1 MLERSWKMVILAVV
15 LGGLARCIPVA
26 PPAPD
31 KTDED
36 GGRSG
41 EVAGWPAGMF
51 EEQEPNDSFDSAT
64 PVQLASSV
72 TISGRVESLSDRDVF
87 DLGPVHAGGRL
98 EATIELTDL
107 GEVSVCLFDDQE
119 RLLARA
125 SASNPYPRVMDLLVP
140 EATRSLYLLSSTLPG
155 RHPGGYLVT
164 VNLNPGVEPLVQQP
178 QIIVLNFQGAE
189 DVTVA
194 GRFYSVIAPFDAA
207 FIDGRYAGRTTTMIN
222 LVLDRIQAHYE
233 GLGVH
238 IYLAGDPGIPDGAYS
253 TVYFGASNPD
263 LLGIADGVDPYNAN
277 VAEAAIVY
285 TDTFRLF
292 SVLDPDEEMLAQVLA
307 NVTSHEI
314 GHLLGLRH
322 TVDPDDI
329 MDVSATARRLMAEQW
344 FKKSPLHPSVAP
356 MGYQDGPAMLSWTV
370 GGQLA
375 ASPKPVLR
383 PMVDYGGPDDFE
395 IPRSWLAGHCSH
407 EHD

>member
-1 MLERSWKMVILAVV
+1 MPECGWKMVSLAVV

-26 PPAPD
+26 PEPD
-31 KTDED
+31 ETDED
-36 GGRSG
+36 GGRS
-41 EVAGWPAGMF
+41 EEIAGWPAGMF
-51 EEQEPNDSFDSAT
+51 EEQEPNDSFDSAS
-64 PVQLASSV
+64 PVHLASSV
-72 TISGRVESLSDRDVF
+72 TISGRVESLSDWDVF
-87 DLGPVHAGGRL
+87 DLGPVQAGGRL

-107 GEVSVCLFDDQE
+107 GKVSVCLFDDQE
-119 RLLARA
+119 RLLADA
-125 SASNPYPRVMDLLVP
+125 SASNPYPRVMDLLVS
-140 EATRSLYLLSSTLPG
+140 EATRNLYLLSSTLPG
-155 RHPGGYLVT
+155 RHPGGYLAT
-164 VNLNPGVEPLVQQP
+164 VHLNPGVEPLVQQP
-178 QIIVLNFQGAE
+178 QVIVLNFQGAE
-189 DVTVA
+189 EVAVA

-207 FIDGRYAGRTTTMIN
+207 FIDSRYAGRTTSIITS
-222 LVLDRIQAHYE
+222 VVDRIRADYQ
-233 GLGVH
+233 GVGVYV
-238 IYLAGDPGIPDGAYS
+238 YLLGDPGIPDGAYS

-263 LLGIADGVDPYNAN
+263 LLGIADRVDPYNASLT
-277 VAEAAIVY
+277 EATIVY

-292 SVLDPDEEMLAQVLA
+292 SVLDPDEDMLAQVLA

-322 TVDPDDI
+322 TIDPDGI
-329 MDVSATARRLMAEQW
+329 MDVSATARRLMADQW

-370 GGQLA
+370 GGQLVVT
-375 ASPKPVLR
+375 PKPVLR